1 MATAGRMTLVKAV
14 VTAVAI
20 YRLTMLDLS
29 VEVLRKIDRLRHAYL
44 WAGSDKVTGGW
55 CKINWD
61 HVCKPKE
68 FVGLGTV
75 NLEKFATAL
84 HLRWLWM
91 EWDTLPPPTQSLVWL
106 GDVMQQG
113 RPESLRDGY

>member
-44 WAGSDKVTGGW
+44 WAGSQGDRWVVQNQLGSCVQTKG
-55 CKINWD
+55 
-61 HVCKPKE
+61 VC
-68 FVGLGTV
+68 
-75 NLEKFATAL
+75 
-84 HLRWLWM
+84 
-91 EWDTLPPPTQSLVWL
+91 
-106 GDVMQQG
+106 
-113 RPESLRDGY
+113 RPGNCQP